1 MICYFKKYSYLDIN
15 NHKYL
20 RNPKRILGIFFSV
33 FNGTFFLVAYLL
45 LDLENKLI

>member
-1 MICYFKKYSYLDIN
+1 MYSYLDIN

-20 RNPKRILGIFFSV
+20 QNEGFMNF
-33 FNGTFFLVAYLL
+33 FNGTYFLIAYFL